1 MVEVELRKSL
11 PTISYATYNGDSL
24 KDQAIHNITKN
35 EDILFHWEIVSVNWC
50 STEAQELLKVIVEHY
65 VTIRGFSFTKGF
77 MEKYKQSS
85 KKTTQKSKCLRK
97 TLDTNNVCHNVYR
110 PL

>member
-11 PTISYATYNGDSL
+11 PSISYATYNGDSL
-24 KDQAIHNITKN
+24 KDQAIHNNYNYKN

-50 STEAQELLKVIVEHY
+50 STEAQELLEVIVEHY
-65 VTIRGFSFTKGF
+65 VTIRGFSFTEGF

-85 KKTTQKSKCLRK
+85 
-97 TLDTNNVCHNVYR
+97 N
-110 PL
+110 